1 MPSSLSFG
9 PMISKITDVCYTG
22 SLSYE
27 WSFRRSLLLEKVLGY
42 LEVWNAVVL
51 DLEYTTLG
59 MEGLSSIGC
68 QEAVFPATRGLV
80 SCVWRTTDSKHY
92 LATKDLESVGRYGQ
106 MLLIIL
112 VSLCGSKGQKEILTL
127 TVFLDSS
134 DTKEY
139 VL

>member
-1 MPSSLSFG
+1 MPSSLLFG
-9 PMISKITDVCYTG
+9 PMISKIMDVCYTG

-42 LEVWNAVVL
+42 PEVWNGVVL

-59 MEGLSSIGC
+59 MEGHQALGVKRLFFLPPEGLS
-68 QEAVFPATRGLV
+68 P
-80 SCVWRTTDSKHY
+80 WRTTDSKHY
-92 LATKDLESVGRYGQ
+92 LATKRPGVRWRYGQ

-134 DTKEY
+134 DTRAY